1 MNLTTALD
9 QLASAAESCA
19 RAARV
24 DAAGASDALLLSQQG
39 QLAAAARLVEVASS
53 ALAAEIAHRSRPEL
67 GYDGLAQ
74 KMGARTPDKLV
85 QKVTG
90 VGGATARRMVRVGV
104 LTSTVAAHDADPTVE
119 VVEPWLAPALRAV
132 ATGALSSEAVDVIR
146 LGLGRP
152 SESVTGDALST
163 AADALVHLAQGLTI
177 ELLAA
182 RAREL
187 RDELDT
193 AGVAEREEER
203 RSRRYLWLIP
213 QSDGM
218 TRISGL
224 LDPESAAVIKNSVDA
239 ATSPKRGGPRFV
251 KPEDKAR
258 ADALEADPRTPE
270 QLAVDALVELVDIAV
285 RAHGNNLLGVRR
297 ADVRMIVSQRDLES
311 GEGIA
316 FIEGQS
322 ASVSIET
329 AQRHACEGGFV
340 PVLFNDEGQCLNV
353 GQAQRYHTA
362 KQRIAIATRD
372 GGCIAE
378 GCDRPASWS
387 EVHHINEF
395 SLGGDTSVQ
404 DGVLLCR
411 HHHLHVH
418 NNHWRITREGDEYR
432 MLPPPGH
439 PNPEPI
445 PLRTKSAAMRRL
457 LATA

>member
-1 MNLTTALD
+1 M
-9 QLASAAESCA
+9 
-19 RAARV
+19 
-24 DAAGASDALLLSQQG
+24 LLSQQS

-53 ALAAEIAHRSRPEL
+53 ALAAEIALRSRPEL
-67 GYDGLAQ
+67 GYDGLSQ

-85 QKVTG
+85 QKLTG

-119 VVEPWLAPALRAV
+119 VAEPWLAAALRAV
-132 ATGALSSEAVDVIR
+132 ASGALSNEAVDAIR
-146 LGLGRP
+146 LGLRRP
-152 SESVTGDALST
+152 SESVSADSL
-163 AADALVHLAQGLTI
+163 AAAVDALVRLAPSLNI

-182 RAREL
+182 RAREF
-187 RDELDT
+187 RDDLDV

-203 RSRRYLWLIP
+203 RARRYLWLIP
-213 QSDGM
+213 QRDGM
-218 TRISGL
+218 TRVSGL

-251 KPEDKAR
+251 NAAEKAR

-285 RAHGNNLLGVRR
+285 RAHGNTTLGVRR

-311 GEGIA
+311 GVGVA

-329 AQRHACEGGFV
+329 AQRFACEGGIV
-340 PVLFNDEGQCLNV
+340 PVLFNDRGQSLNV

-372 GGCIAE
+372 GGCVAGDCE
-378 GCDRPASWS
+378 RPASWC

-411 HHHLHVH
+411 HHHLNVH
-418 NNHWRITREGDEYR
+418 NNHWRITREGDEYW
-432 MLPPPGH
+432 MVPPPGH

-445 PLRTKSAAMRRL
+445 LLRTKSAAMRRL